1 MSRACLASDVLNYQI
16 TNCEITTLK
25 IMRVAIIG
33 AAGLLGKYILREWT
47 GNELFALDIGEI
59 DIRNP
64 QNTSEVLTPLRPE
77 WIVLTAALTDVDA
90 CESNPEKTMQ
100 TNCAGAVNV
109 AKTAKALGARM
120 LFVSTD
126 YVFDGTASQPYETT
140 DPRNPKTVYG
150 RSKAEAEEQLLA
162 LLPEV
167 CIARTAWLFGVQG
180 KSFPDTI
187 LKLAQTRTEVE
198 VVDDQRGCP
207 TYARD
212 LARAM
217 MQLCRQGARGIV
229 HVTNSGDCTWYE
241 FAAEILRQAGSKTVV
256 RPTTTDKFPR
266 PAPRPNYSVLSGK
279 SLAEHGIQMPRWQD
293 AVHDYLAERAWN

>member
-1 MSRACLASDVLNYQI
+1 
-16 TNCEITTLK
+16 
-25 IMRVAIIG
+25 MRVAIIG

-47 GNELFALDIGEI
+47 GDELIALDIGEI

-64 QNTSEVLTPLRPE
+64 QNTDEVLRPLRLDC
-77 WIVLTAALTDVDA
+77 IVLTAALTDVDA
-90 CESNPEKTMQ
+90 CESNPEKTME

-109 AKTAKALGARM
+109 GKTAKALGARM

-126 YVFDGTASQPYETT
+126 YVFDGTKSTPYETT

-162 LLPEV
+162 VLPDI
-167 CIARTAWLFGVQG
+167 CIARTAWLFGIQG

-187 LKLAQTRTEVE
+187 LKLAQTRSELD
-198 VVDDQRGCP
+198 VVNDQRGCP

-212 LARAM
+212 LARAI
-217 MQLCRQGARGIV
+217 MQLCRQHARGIV
-229 HVTNSGDCTWYE
+229 HVTNAGDCTWYE

-266 PAPRPNYSVLSGK
+266 PAPRPKYSVLSPK
-279 SLAEHGIQMPRWQD
+279 SLIERGIRMPRWQD
-293 AVHDYLAERAWN
+293 AVRDYLEERART

>member
-1 MSRACLASDVLNYQI
+1 
-16 TNCEITTLK
+16 
-25 IMRVAIIG
+25 MRVAIIG
-33 AAGLLGKYILREWT
+33 AAGLLGKYILREWS
-47 GNELFALDIGEI
+47 GDELIALDIGEI

-64 QNTSEVLTPLRPE
+64 QNTDDVLRPLRPD

-90 CESNPEKTMQ
+90 CETNPEKTME
-100 TNCAGAVNV
+100 TNCTGAVNV

-126 YVFDGTASQPYETT
+126 YVFDGTKATPYETT
-140 DPRNPKTVYG
+140 DARNPKTVYG
-150 RSKAEAEEQLLA
+150 RSKAEAEEQLLTI
-162 LLPEV
+162 LPDI
-167 CIARTAWLFGVQG
+167 CILRTAWLFGIQG

-187 LKLAQTRTEVE
+187 LKLAQTRSELE

-217 MQLCRQGARGIV
+217 MQLCRRGAPGIV

-241 FAAEILRQAGSKTVV
+241 FAAEILRQAGSNTVV

-266 PAPRPNYSVLSGK
+266 PAPRPGYSVLSPK
-279 SLAEHGIQMPRWQD
+279 SLMDQGIHMPRWQD
-293 AVHDYLAERAWN
+293 AVRDYLAERARS

>member
-1 MSRACLASDVLNYQI
+1 
-16 TNCEITTLK
+16 
-25 IMRVAIIG
+25 MRVAIIG

-47 GNELFALDIGEI
+47 EDELIALGIGEI
-59 DIRNP
+59 DIRNA
-64 QNTSEVLTPLRPE
+64 QNTNDVLRPLHPD

-90 CESNPEKTMQ
+90 CESNPEKTME
-100 TNCAGAVNV
+100 TNCTGAVNV
-109 AKTAKALGARM
+109 ANNAKALGARM

-126 YVFDGTASQPYETT
+126 YVFDGTKSTPYETT

-150 RSKAEAEEQLLA
+150 RSKAEAEDQLLA
-162 LLPEV
+162 ILPNI
-167 CIARTAWLFGVQG
+167 CIARTAWLFGIQG

-187 LKLAQTRTEVE
+187 LKLAQTRSELE

-212 LARAM
+212 LARAI

-229 HVTNSGDCTWYE
+229 HVTNAGDCTWYE
-241 FAAEILRQAGSKTVV
+241 FAAEILGKAGSKTVV

-266 PAPRPNYSVLSGK
+266 PAPRPKYSVLSPK
-279 SLAEHGIQMPRWQD
+279 SLIERGIPMPRWQD
-293 AVHDYLAERAWN
+293 AVRDYLEERART